1 MKIKKVLII
10 IFLCVLVVGGV
21 YYYNQEYKDVADK
34 TNDKDKNNDVDEE
47 KGLEDINLSCDNGYE
62 CFKFENKEYKFSI
75 KKSIKVD
82 NMFNYDTNENEAGTL
97 KINEDGKL
105 VFEDLTGKVI
115 KVYDNIE
122 SKVISIDSTNNEC
135 DLIYVALT
143 EDGKVYKTE
152 EEDGLFSGEP
162 FLELPLDEEYT
173 KISLYSDT
181 CDLKLVGLNKNN
193 EVKDL
198 LSNE

>member
-10 IFLCVLVVGGV
+10 LFLFVLVIGSV
-21 YYYNQEYKDVADK
+21 YYYNEQYKNVVDK
-34 TNDKDKNNDVDEE
+34 TNNNDEVVKPETPV
-47 KGLEDINLSCDNGYE
+47 INKCIEGYE
-62 CFKFENKEYKFSI
+62 CIDVDNTTYKFSI
-75 KKSIKVD
+75 KRSIKVS

-97 KINEDGKL
+97 KIDDDGIL

-115 KVYDNIE
+115 KKYDNIE
-122 SKVISIDSTNNEC
+122 SKVISIDSTNDKC
-135 DLIYVALT
+135 DLIYVAVT

-162 FLELPLDEEYT
+162 FLMIPLEEEYS
-173 KISLYSDT
+173 KISLYNES
-181 CDLKLVGLNKNN
+181 CDLKLIGLNKNN

-198 LSNE
+198 LVNE

>member
-10 IFLCVLVVGGV
+10 LFLFVLVIGSV
-21 YYYNQEYKDVADK
+21 YYYNEQYKNVVDK
-34 TNDKDKNNDVDEE
+34 ANNNDEVVKPETPV
-47 KGLEDINLSCDNGYE
+47 INKCIEGYE
-62 CFKFENKEYKFSI
+62 CIDVDNTTYKFSI
-75 KKSIKVD
+75 KRSIKVN

-97 KINEDGKL
+97 KIDDDGIL

-115 KVYDNIE
+115 KKYDNIE
-122 SKVISIDSTNNEC
+122 SKVISIDSTNDKC
-135 DLIYVALT
+135 DLIYVAVT

-162 FLELPLDEEYT
+162 FLMIPLEEEYS
-173 KISLYSDT
+173 KISLYNES
-181 CDLKLVGLNKNN
+181 CDLKLIGLNKNN

-198 LSNE
+198 LVNE

>member
-10 IFLCVLVVGGV
+10 LFLSVLVVGSV
-21 YYYNQEYKDVADK
+21 YYYNEQYKNVADK
-34 TNDKDKNNDVDEE
+34 TKVEE
-47 KGLEDINLSCDNGYE
+47 GKLESETPEIKKCTEGYE
-62 CFKFENKEYKFSI
+62 CIDIENTTYKFSN
-75 KKSIKVD
+75 KRSIKVN

-97 KINEDGKL
+97 RINDDGVL

-115 KVYDNIE
+115 KKYDNIE
-122 SKVISIDSTNNEC
+122 SKVVSIDSTSDKC
-135 DLIYVALT
+135 DLIYVAVT

-162 FLELPLDEEYT
+162 FLMLPLDEEYA
-173 KISLYSDT
+173 KVSLYNDT
-181 CDLKLVGLNKNN
+181 CDLKLIGLNKNN

-198 LSNE
+198 LANE